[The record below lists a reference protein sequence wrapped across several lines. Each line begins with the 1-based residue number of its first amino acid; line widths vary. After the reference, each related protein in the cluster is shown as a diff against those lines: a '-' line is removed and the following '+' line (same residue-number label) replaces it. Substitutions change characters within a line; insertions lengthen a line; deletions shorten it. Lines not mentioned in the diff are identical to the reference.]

1 MAENDSRLSSSAQW
15 FHYAEADM
23 RAAKLLRDAKEH
35 PAACFHAQQAVEKAF
50 KGLLS
55 IVGDVKKSHS
65 ISEMVRI
72 VKDAGYDRNGV
83 IPPAGKLDRYY
94 IATRYPDALPGSNAQ
109 DVFDAQD
116 ANDAIGLAEQTIKLL
131 AEWAAAAGVQFN
143 EKGDGGTE
151 VDPPRG

>member
-1 MAENDSRLSSSAQW
+1 MIENDSRLQNSAQW

-23 RAAKLLRDAKEH
+23 RAAKLLRAAGEH
-35 PAACFHAQQAVEKAF
+35 PAACFHAQQAVERAF

-65 ISEMVRI
+65 ISEMIHI
-72 VKDAGYDRNGV
+72 VKDAGYDRGE

-109 DVFDAQD
+109 DVFDIQD
-116 ANDAIGLAEQTIKLL
+116 ANDAIGVAEQTIKLL
-131 AEWAAAAGVQFN
+131 AEWSTNAGVQL
-143 EKGDGGTE
+143 
-151 VDPPRG
+151 

>member
-1 MAENDSRLSSSAQW
+1 MTGSDSRLQSAAQW

-55 IVGDVKKSHS
+55 IVGDVSKGHS

-72 VKDAGYDRNGV
+72 VKDAGYDQGD

-109 DVFDAQD
+109 DVFDLQD
-116 ANDAIGLAEQTIKLL
+116 ANDAIGIAEQTIRLL
-131 AEWAAAAGVQFN
+131 AEWATVAGVQL
-143 EKGDGGTE
+143 
-151 VDPPRG
+151 

>member
-1 MAENDSRLSSSAQW
+1 MAQSDPRLESAAQW

-23 RAAKLLRDAKEH
+23 RAARLLRDAEEH

-55 IVGDVKKSHS
+55 VAGDVKKGHS

-72 VKDAGYDRNGV
+72 VKDAGYDRGD

-109 DVFDAQD
+109 DVFDLQD
-116 ANDAIGLAEQTIKLL
+116 ANDAIGIAEQTIKLL
-131 AEWAAAAGVQFN
+131 AEWATVAGVQL
-143 EKGDGGTE
+143 
-151 VDPPRG
+151 

>member
-1 MAENDSRLSSSAQW
+1 MIGSDSRLKSAAQW

-55 IVGDVKKSHS
+55 IVGDVNKGHS

-72 VKDAGYDRNGV
+72 VKDAGYARDD

-94 IATRYPDALPGSNAQ
+94 IATRYPDALPGSSAQ
-109 DVFDAQD
+109 DVFDLQD
-116 ANDAIGLAEQTIKLL
+116 ANDAIGIAEQTIKLL
-131 AEWAAAAGVQFN
+131 VEWSTAAGVQL
-143 EKGDGGTE
+143 
-151 VDPPRG
+151 

>member
-1 MAENDSRLSSSAQW
+1 MAECDSRLKSSAQW
-15 FHYAEADM
+15 FHYADADM
-23 RAAKLLRDAKEH
+23 RAARLLRDAQEH

-55 IVGDVKKSHS
+55 IVGDVKKSLS

-72 VKDAGYDRNGV
+72 VKDAGYDQGN

-109 DVFDAQD
+109 DVFDLQD
-116 ANDAIGLAEQTIKLL
+116 ANDAIGVAEQTIKLL
-131 AEWAAAAGVQFN
+131 AEWSTDAVV
-143 EKGDGGTE
+143 EL
-151 VDPPRG
+151 